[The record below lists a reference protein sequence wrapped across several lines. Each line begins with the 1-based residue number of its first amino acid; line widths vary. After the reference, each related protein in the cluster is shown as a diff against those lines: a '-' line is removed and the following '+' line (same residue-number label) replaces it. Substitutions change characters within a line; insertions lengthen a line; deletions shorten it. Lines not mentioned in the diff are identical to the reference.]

1 MPMRDCDL
9 EELLNF
15 QEKSIEICQNL
26 SDEGHHLQILADEAE
41 GLLKDDV
48 SKRSIE
54 KVRELA
60 EFLVAAGE
68 HGRGDMEL
76 KKRKTQQDLDS
87 WNTMRR

>member
-9 EELLNF
+9 EELLTF
-15 QEKSIEICQNL
+15 QEKSIEICQNFC
-26 SDEGHHLQILADEAE
+26 DEGHHLQILADEAE

-48 SKRSIE
+48 SKRSID

-68 HGRGDMEL
+68 HGRSEMEL
-76 KKRKTQQDLDS
+76 KKRKTQQELDNWS
-87 WNTMRR
+87 TM